1 MLHGHA
7 SRLEEYDALVPHLGG
22 KRRVIVLDLPG
33 CGRSDKPADT
43 AYTLELYEDVAR
55 ALLDHLHLREAD
67 AAGGSLGGNLTLRLG
82 AREPDRLRRLAAW
95 APAGAWDPMT
105 HWLLVARVM
114 RRLPTLFWPA
124 IWIQSRFWYSRDWAG
139 RDEALA
145 DAFRY
150 YREAWSPGFFRMYWD
165 VGHDQARTSLFDVV
179 DRIRQPVLLG
189 WGDRDH
195 ALGMGHGVRRLHAR
209 LSRSRLH
216 VFERASHS
224 LANERTEELAREVE
238 RFLSEPG

>member
-209 LSRSRLH
+209 LARSRLH

-238 RFLSEPG
+238 RFLAEPG